1 MYSLNSSS
9 NPTRNGDKKVPTDY
23 CEQCE
28 KQYAIVMERL
38 PSFVEEVELDGE
50 IVQLCLYC
58 RVFEHRK
65 YYDAR

>member
-1 MYSLNSSS
+1 M
-9 NPTRNGDKKVPTDY
+9 PTDY

-28 KQYAIVMERL
+28 RQYATVMERL
-38 PSFVEEVELDGE
+38 PNFVEEVELDGE

-65 YYDAR
+65 KYDAR